1 MTDRKQMTSS
11 TKLATTLLNT
21 KCSIDNNTPSKAA
34 AKTKWNQHSQQ
45 NTEITYYNKTNNMEM
60 RYPSKIL

>member
-1 MTDRKQMTSS
+1 MMTDRKQMTSS

-34 AKTKWNQHSQQ
+34 AKTK
-45 NTEITYYNKTNNMEM
+45 
-60 RYPSKIL
+60 